1 MSDYDQAVFEM
12 YLAQVPMFGACS
24 EDERR
29 QVSRFASPRSAD
41 RGDALVREGEAG
53 DEFFVIMM
61 GQATVTRRDQ
71 ELATLDPGDY
81 FGELALFDPAPRN
94 ATVTA
99 AVPVTV
105 AVLARDAFQR
115 ALDAVPTMRDALLR
129 GMARRIHDLDAK
141 V

>member
-1 MSDYDQAVFEM
+1 MSAYDQAVFET
-12 YLAQVPMFGACS
+12 YLTQVPMFGACS

-29 QVSRFASPRSAD
+29 QVSRLASPRSAD
-41 RGDALVREGEAG
+41 QGDALVREGESG

-71 ELATLDPGDY
+71 ELATLEPGDY